1 MGFAKEAAS
10 FLLFKMFPFTYVLLL
25 SLFWMF
31 LICDI
36 AIDLFWSEII
46 GFISVEQTSGLSK
59 WIIINFFFFTFFLRR
74 PTTGTALWEVHYTL
88 SLQDHQKSFCF
99 CVMLS
104 VIIYCVSA
112 VYNDQAN

>member
-10 FLLFKMFPFTYVLLL
+10 FLLFKMFPFTYILLL

-31 LICDI
+31 FIHDI

-74 PTTGTALWEVHYTL
+74 PTTTGFPNELHSGKFITHLVFKTTRSHSA
-88 SLQDHQKSFCF
+88 
-99 CVMLS
+99 S
-104 VIIYCVSA
+104 VSCS
-112 VYNDQAN
+112 Q

>member
-10 FLLFKMFPFTYVLLL
+10 FLLFKMFPFTYILLL

-31 LICDI
+31 FICDI

-59 WIIINFFFFTFFLRR
+59 WIIINFFFFTFF
-74 PTTGTALWEVHYTL
+74 
-88 SLQDHQKSFCF
+88 F
-99 CVMLS
+99 
-104 VIIYCVSA
+104 
-112 VYNDQAN
+112 